1 MKPLYCTI
9 LNVYLIY
16 GIHSKQSYSS
26 VFFFCQIQINK
37 TVQNG
42 IKAKKK
48 FVSIC
53 DQDCLFH
60 ECYDGLDEDEE
71 YFLGNQFTREDDAK
85 SDFGWSNSSNDY
97 SDNEIAHDNNELVE
111 DMFEANEG
119 FLGKI

>member
-1 MKPLYCTI
+1 MKSRP
-9 LNVYLIY
+9 
-16 GIHSKQSYSS
+16 K
-26 VFFFCQIQINK
+26 K
-37 TVQNG
+37 T
-42 IKAKKK
+42 

-53 DQDCLFH
+53 DQERLFH